1 MKTKVILNKSKVY
14 FLELNFANATAV
26 QNAYLIFDI
35 TYNKGFI
42 FDLSQYN
49 KLSCNNKTSS

>member
-26 QNAYLIFDI
+26 QNAYLIFVI

-42 FDLSQYN
+42 LIYRN
-49 KLSCNNKTSS
+49 IIN